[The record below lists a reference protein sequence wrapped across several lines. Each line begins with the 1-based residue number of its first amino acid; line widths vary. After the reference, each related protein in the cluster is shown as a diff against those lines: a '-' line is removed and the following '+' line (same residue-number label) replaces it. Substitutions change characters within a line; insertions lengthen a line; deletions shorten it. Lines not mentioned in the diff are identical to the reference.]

1 MRRFFRIINGLLIV
15 ILIIVLADVGLV
27 MSFANTRPELK
38 QADAAI
44 VLGAA
49 IGSPAAYN
57 RALEAVVLIDSG
69 KIDTVVVTGGKIAD
83 RDQSEAEY
91 MAKVIRAQVASQQ
104 PTIILESE
112 SRSTYENIK
121 NAKAKIPESE
131 SVVIVSDE
139 FHLARGVMLA
149 KRAGFETVYWTAPE
163 PTYYQKGELTWYYL
177 REFAAMISYIP
188 HFIGN

>member
-112 SRSTYENIK
+112 SRST
-121 NAKAKIPESE
+121 
-131 SVVIVSDE
+131 
-139 FHLARGVMLA
+139 
-149 KRAGFETVYWTAPE
+149 
-163 PTYYQKGELTWYYL
+163 
-177 REFAAMISYIP
+177 
-188 HFIGN
+188 